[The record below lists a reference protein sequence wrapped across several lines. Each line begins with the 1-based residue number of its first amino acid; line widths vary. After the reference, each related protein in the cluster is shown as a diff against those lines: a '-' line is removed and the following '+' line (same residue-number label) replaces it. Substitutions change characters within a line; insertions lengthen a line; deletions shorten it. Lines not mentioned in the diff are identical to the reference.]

1 MHDHE
6 AEEHNQT
13 SRLETSYSSS
23 RSFKLIQEHLQ
34 QLTKNSHRK
43 QQSSEESSWV
53 LSHEFPSATT
63 NEGLGEAL
71 GGAAAMRAARV
82 QAQQQQRVQACESGT
97 REKRGWRE
105 GPVVIYR
112 SKKRLC
118 HIMDRHPLNDIQ
130 KDDKNIQHTKLETHG
145 R

>member
-23 RSFKLIQEHLQ
+23 RSFKLKLEHLQ
-34 QLTKNSHRK
+34 QLKKSSHRK

-53 LSHEFPSATT
+53 QSHEFPSATP
-63 NEGLGEAL
+63 NEGPAEAL

-82 QAQQQQRVQACESGT
+82 QACEPGT
-97 REKRGWRE
+97 RQKRGSRE
-105 GPVVIYR
+105 SR
-112 SKKRLC
+112 EF
-118 HIMDRHPLNDIQ
+118 Q
-130 KDDKNIQHTKLETHG
+130 
-145 R
+145 